1 MTTDSQFYN
10 RSSCQ
15 KHKNVADGNTQYTN
29 KLTGVMD
36 RSKRDR
42 FELLSAYLDGEV
54 TAVERKQVE
63 QWLADDA
70 TVQGLYARLLKI
82 RRGIHNLPV
91 PQQQTS
97 QETATKVFARL
108 KRTRLTVL
116 GGGAAIA
123 ACAIAAATGL
133 ISGESSILQIAKQK
147 PAQQP
152 QELAVQQPPSSL
164 KVAINDPIF
173 PIPKAI
179 KKLQPRTGNRVE
191 RIKRYLDREMI
202 N

>member
-1 MTTDSQFYN
+1 MNDS
-10 RSSCQ
+10 
-15 KHKNVADGNTQYTN
+15 NTHHTN
-29 KLTGVMD
+29 ELTGVMD

-63 QWLADDA
+63 QWLAEDE

-91 PQQQTS
+91 PPQKNAE
-97 QETATKVFARL
+97 ETATRVFSRL
-108 KRTRLTVL
+108 RRTRLKIIS
-116 GGGAAIA
+116 GATAIA
-123 ACAIAAATGL
+123 ACAITAVTGVV
-133 ISGESSILQIAKQK
+133 GEESSIPQM
-147 PAQQP
+147 AQQQSSEQP
-152 QELAVQQPPSSL
+152 QIKKTQTASSSL
-164 KVAINDPIF
+164 KVAINDPLF

-179 KKLQPRTGNRVE
+179 RKSGLGLKGEQTSG
-191 RIKRYLDREMI
+191 YLHGDVI

>member
-1 MTTDSQFYN
+1 MTTDSQFHN

-15 KHKNVADGNTQYTN
+15 NHQDMADRNTTHTN
-29 KLTGVMD
+29 ELTGVMD

-63 QWLADDA
+63 KWLAEDS

-82 RRGIHNLPV
+82 RQGIHNLPV
-91 PQQQTS
+91 S
-97 QETATKVFARL
+97 RSESSEETVNKVFARIRR
-108 KRTRLTVL
+108 KRFAII
-116 GGGAAIA
+116 GGVA
-123 ACAIAAATGL
+123 ACAITAITGL
-133 ISGESSILQIAKQK
+133 ISGESSIPQIANQK
-147 PAQQP
+147 PTEQP
-152 QELAVQQPPSSL
+152 QAQTIPKPPSSL

-179 KKLQPRTGNRVE
+179 KRLRPRNGAKVKPIRT
-191 RIKRYLDREMI
+191 YLNSDMI
-202 N
+202 H

>member
-1 MTTDSQFYN
+1 MTTDSQFHN

-15 KHKNVADGNTQYTN
+15 NHKNMADRNTQHTN
-29 KLTGVMD
+29 ELTGVMD

-54 TAVERKQVE
+54 TAVERRQVE
-63 QWLADDA
+63 KWLAEDE
-70 TVQGLYARLLKI
+70 TVQGLYTRLLKI
-82 RRGIHNLPV
+82 RQGIHNLPV

-97 QETATKVFARL
+97 EETVTKVFARL
-108 KRTRLTVL
+108 RRTRLAIL
-116 GGGAAIA
+116 GGGAALA
-123 ACAIAAATGL
+123 ACAIAAVTGL
-133 ISGESSILQIAKQK
+133 GSGGSPQIAQQK
-147 PAQQP
+147 PAKQP
-152 QELAVQQPPSSL
+152 QAQTVPQPPSSL

-179 KKLQPRTGNRVE
+179 KKSLPKTRSKVE
-191 RIKRYLDREMI
+191 PMQSYLDSEII